1 MYLESAK
8 ASSLGVCPSCHKV
21 NSMTNKRTV
30 CVRCHTKFY
39 QRKPQSIQ
47 YTLAW
52 TLAALAMFIPANI
65 YPMMIFYKFG
75 IVEHSTILEG
85 IASFIESGT
94 YPLAIII
101 FVASFI
107 VPLGKILVLF
117 ILMTKTLFHDRRR
130 PFLQTNLYRLID
142 SLGAW
147 SMLDV
152 FVVVV
157 MAGVVNM
164 GFITSI
170 EAGLGITY
178 FTLMVVCTMIATV
191 SFDPRL
197 LWDNVIKDDP
207 TQEKPHND

>member
-1 MYLESAK
+1 M
-8 ASSLGVCPSCHKV
+8 V
-21 NSMTNKRTV
+21 
-30 CVRCHTKFY
+30 
-39 QRKPQSIQ
+39 
-47 YTLAW
+47 
-52 TLAALAMFIPANI
+52 MFIPANI
-65 YPMMIFYKFG
+65 YPMMVFYQLG
-75 IVEHSTILEG
+75 NANESTILEG
-85 IASFIESGT
+85 IAAFIESGT

-117 ILMTKTLFHDRRR
+117 ILMAKTQSNDRRR
-130 PFLQTNLYRLID
+130 PILQTKLYRLID

-157 MAGVVNM
+157 LAGVVNL

-178 FTLMVVCTMIATV
+178 FTLMVICTMLATV

-197 LWDNVIKDDP
+197 LWDSVLNEKIDARSSIDQALLLSSDNEENKD
-207 TQEKPHND
+207 QFNNA

>member
-1 MYLESAK
+1 MVDECQKCSRCNHRFYL
-8 ASSLGVCPSCHKV
+8 
-21 NSMTNKRTV
+21 
-30 CVRCHTKFY
+30 
-39 QRKPQSIQ
+39 RKYRSIE
-47 YTLAW
+47 YTFAW
-52 TLAALAMFIPANI
+52 TIAAMVMFIPANI
-65 YPMMIFYKFG
+65 YPMMVFYQLG
-75 IVEHSTILEG
+75 NANESTILEG
-85 IASFIESGT
+85 IAAFIESGT

-117 ILMTKTLFHDRRR
+117 ILMAKTQSNDRRR
-130 PFLQTNLYRLID
+130 PILQTKLYRLID

-157 MAGVVNM
+157 LAGVVNL

-178 FTLMVVCTMIATV
+178 FTLMVICTMLATV

-197 LWDNVIKDDP
+197 LWDSVLNEKKDAKNSVEQALLLDSNGKENKE
-207 TQEKPHND
+207 QFNNG

>member
-1 MYLESAK
+1 L
-8 ASSLGVCPSCHKV
+8 
-21 NSMTNKRTV
+21 
-30 CVRCHTKFY
+30 
-39 QRKPQSIQ
+39 RKYRSIE
-47 YTLAW
+47 YTFAW
-52 TLAALAMFIPANI
+52 TIAAMVMFIPANI
-65 YPMMIFYKFG
+65 YPMMVFYQLG
-75 IVEHSTILEG
+75 NANESTILEG
-85 IASFIESGT
+85 IAAFIESGT

-117 ILMTKTLFHDRRR
+117 ILMAKTQSNDRRR
-130 PFLQTNLYRLID
+130 PILQTKLYRLID

-157 MAGVVNM
+157 LAGVVNL

-178 FTLMVVCTMIATV
+178 FTLMVICTMLATV

-197 LWDNVIKDDP
+197 LWDSVLNEKKDAKNSVEQALLLDSNGKENKE
-207 TQEKPHND
+207 QFNNG

>member
-1 MYLESAK
+1 L
-8 ASSLGVCPSCHKV
+8 
-21 NSMTNKRTV
+21 
-30 CVRCHTKFY
+30 
-39 QRKPQSIQ
+39 RKYRSIE
-47 YTLAW
+47 YTFAW
-52 TLAALAMFIPANI
+52 TIAAMVMFIPANI
-65 YPMMIFYKFG
+65 YPMMVFYQLG
-75 IVEHSTILEG
+75 NANESTILEG
-85 IASFIESGT
+85 IAAFIESGT

-117 ILMTKTLFHDRRR
+117 ILMAKTQSNDRRR
-130 PFLQTNLYRLID
+130 PILQTKLYRLID

-157 MAGVVNM
+157 LAGVVNL

-178 FTLMVVCTMIATV
+178 FTLMVICTMLATV

-197 LWDNVIKDDP
+197 LWDSVLNEKKDAKNSVE
-207 TQEKPHND
+207 QALLLNSNGKENKEQFNNG